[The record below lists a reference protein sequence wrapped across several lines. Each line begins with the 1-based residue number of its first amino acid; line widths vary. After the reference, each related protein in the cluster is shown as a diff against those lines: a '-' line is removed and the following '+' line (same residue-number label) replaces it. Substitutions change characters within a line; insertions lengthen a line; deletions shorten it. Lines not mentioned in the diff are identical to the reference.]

1 MKKSLVVAAF
11 LFVLGMASAIAQPRA
26 VGVRLGYGVEV
37 SYQHSLSN
45 NMLSVDVGLPGF
57 AGIEGAVTYDWINPF
72 STKIPWNNKGE
83 WNWSLGVGGAVG
95 FWWPA
100 SYNYAFVGV
109 AGRVGVE
116 YNFWFPLQLS
126 VEWRPAFGP
135 HFGKG
140 GVGYYA
146 GGLYAGGIAIG
157 VRYKF

>member
-1 MKKSLVVAAF
+1 MKKSLIVAAL
-11 LFVLGMASAIAQPRA
+11 LFVLGTASAIAQPRA

-37 SYQHSLSN
+37 SYQHGLGN
-45 NMLSVDVGLPGF
+45 NMLSIDAGLPGF
-57 AGIEGAVTYDWINPF
+57 HGIEAAVTYDWINPF
-72 STKIPWNNKGE
+72 NTQIPWNEKGE
-83 WNWSLGVGGAVG
+83 WNWSLGVGAAAGWYWG
-95 FWWPA
+95 G
-100 SYNYAFVGV
+100 YAFVGV

-135 HFGKG
+135 DFGKNHCG
-140 GVGYYA
+140 FYT

>member
-1 MKKSLVVAAF
+1 MKKSLIVAAF

-26 VGVRLGYGVEV
+26 VGVRIGYGVEL
-37 SYQHSLSN
+37 SYQHTLGN
-45 NMLSVDVGLPGF
+45 NMLSIDAGLPGF
-57 AGIEGAVTYDWINPF
+57 HGIEGAVTYDWINPF
-72 STKIPWNNKGE
+72 STKIPWNEKGE

-95 FWWPA
+95 WWWGG
-100 SYNYAFVGV
+100 YAFVGV

-116 YNFWFPLQLS
+116 YNFWFPLKLS

-135 HFGKG
+135 DFGKNHCG
-140 GVGYYA
+140 FYN